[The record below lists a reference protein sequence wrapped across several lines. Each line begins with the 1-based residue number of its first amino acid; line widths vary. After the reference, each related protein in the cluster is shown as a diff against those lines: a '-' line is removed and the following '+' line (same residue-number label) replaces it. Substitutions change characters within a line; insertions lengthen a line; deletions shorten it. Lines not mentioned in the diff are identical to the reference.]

1 MDKFCYGCGYDL
13 QTNNQDQLGYINEIK
28 VTDDPQY
35 CKRCYNMIFQNE
47 TPKVFLKNE
56 DYWELFDYIVKKNQ
70 LYVLV
75 IDIFNIEG
83 SLISDMLDKLKDKN
97 IVIALNKRDL
107 LPKLVS
113 DKKIY
118 TYIKSHPKLKDVKVL
133 DLLVVSAKNKYNIDM
148 LLDLINFNRQGDVY
162 LVGLANVGKSS
173 LINALINSV
182 LSESKKYISTS
193 YYGGTT
199 LGLINIPFGDGYDL
213 IDTPGIVSNQQ
224 LVFNNNNKILKAIVP
239 TKEIRPK
246 SYQLNEKQTIFVTGF
261 MQLDYI
267 SGHNQGFTIYCANQ
281 IKPHRTHLD
290 NSKVFRE
297 KHLGE
302 DIIIPPYKEDL
313 ENLDFT
319 TKRVKLI
326 GKNVDIVVDEICF
339 INLKNISEEIVVEIT
354 IPKDFNFHIRR
365 GLI

>member
-1 MDKFCYGCGYDL
+1 MDKYCYGCGYTL
-13 QTNNQDQLGYINEIK
+13 QTTNQEQLGYIREIK
-28 VTDDPQY
+28 SNKDPQY
-35 CKRCYNMIFQNE
+35 CKRCYNMIFRNE
-47 TPKVFLKNE
+47 TPKVFLENE
-56 DYWELFDYIVKKNQ
+56 DYWELFDYIVDKEQ

-83 SLISDMLDKLKDKN
+83 SLIKNMLEKLKNKN
-97 IVIALNKRDL
+97 IVIVLNKRDL

-118 TYIKSHPKLKDVKVL
+118 TYIKSHPKLKDINIL
-133 DLLVVSAKNKYNIDM
+133 DLLVVSAMNKYNIDM
-148 LLDLINFNRQGDVY
+148 LLNIINYNRNGDVY

-182 LSESKKYISTS
+182 LSESKNYISTS

-199 LGLINIPFGDGYDL
+199 LGLINIPFGDGFDL

-224 LVFNNNNKILKAIVP
+224 LIFNNNNKILKAIVP

-246 SYQLNEKQTIFVTGF
+246 SYQLNDKQTLFVTGF

-267 SGHNQGFTIYCANQ
+267 SGENQGFTIYCANQ
-281 IKPHRTHLD
+281 VKPHRTHLD
-290 NSKVFRE
+290 NSRSFRY
-297 KHLGE
+297 KHLGL
-302 DIIIPPYKEDL
+302 DIIVPPYKEDL
-313 ENLDFT
+313 CNLDFKT
-319 TKRVKLI
+319 ERLKLF
-326 GKNVDIVVDEICF
+326 GENVDIVIDEICF
-339 INLKNISEEIVVEIT
+339 INLKNISKEIVVNIT
-354 IPKDFNFHIRR
+354 IPKTFNYHIRR